1 MRIDTSM
8 LAYKGRSI
16 NRWHAPTKNKYFLN
30 RKRKFGNYWLKVRRC
45 PPISSI
51 SRFKST
57 SCHGPRRDESLES
70 ILSPFLAFLALYG
83 KTSAISANLFFER
96 RTARLISIF
105 SFFSESWLVCSRRFI
120 IFKSRPWFSLF
131 SILQCLGKERVT
143 VLPRRSSSRGL
154 GTPKVKY
161 CVGPSSRFD
170 KQQNIKIN
178 SRKRVYNL
186 LVRTYLNLWSCF
198 ITHQSKCVTKF
209 KIEVMRD

>member
-1 MRIDTSM
+1 MCDLCQNMTVCEKRQT
-8 LAYKGRSI
+8 LAGRYCSI
-16 NRWHAPTKNKYFLN
+16 APAGFWLSGPNSHYA
-30 RKRKFGNYWLKVRRC
+30 RKRFWHY
-45 PPISSI
+45 I
-51 SRFKST
+51 
-57 SCHGPRRDESLES
+57 E
-70 ILSPFLAFLALYG
+70 

-105 SFFSESWLVCSRRFI
+105 SVFSESWLVCSRRFI

-161 CVGPSSRFD
+161 CVGLSSRFD

-198 ITHQSKCVTKF
+198 ITHQSKCVTKN